1 MKFGQNVPWLS
12 MSEAFLIFQIFSL
25 LRALK
30 LRRSAN
36 ILFANFKIDFL
47 GNQSEYRKSLTHFCS
62 LSPTDWLCAVC
73 LFVRASRKAGNLVK
87 QILSILRLKA
97 CTRLP
102 LNQIQ
107 KKIISYD
114 STFYYLYNDIY
125 FSMVITKDTRMRMIL
140 RKTPLKVY
148 SNLK

>member
-1 MKFGQNVPWLS
+1 MLLGYQCAKVC
-12 MSEAFLIFQIFSL
+12 EAFLIFQIFSV
-25 LRALK
+25 LRALN

-36 ILFANFKIDFL
+36 IQFANFKIDFL

-62 LSPTDWLCAVC
+62 LSPTDLLCAVC
-73 LFVRASRKAGNLVK
+73 LFVRASRKAGNSVK

-102 LNQIQ
+102 LNPIQ

-114 STFYYLYNDIY
+114 STFYYLYDDIY
-125 FSMVITKDTRMRMIL
+125 FSMVIT
-140 RKTPLKVY
+140 
-148 SNLK
+148 